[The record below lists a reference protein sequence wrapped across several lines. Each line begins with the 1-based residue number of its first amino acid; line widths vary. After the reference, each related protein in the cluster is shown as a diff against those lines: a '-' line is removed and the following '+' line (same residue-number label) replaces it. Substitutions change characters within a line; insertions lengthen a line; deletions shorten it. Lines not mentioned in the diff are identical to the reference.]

1 MSGMQLR
8 ILGSLEVEVDGR
20 PVALGGRRQR
30 ALLALLLIHADRVV
44 SAVQLAE
51 DLWDQP
57 DPARSVKR
65 LQVGI
70 TRLRQA
76 LAAGGVTD
84 ARLVSGPAG
93 YTLQVEPGALDVH
106 VFERLL
112 AEGRRALADGD
123 SRGAAATLR
132 DALALWRGEPLADV
146 AYETFAQP
154 EIARLD
160 ELRVA
165 ALEDRVEADLALG
178 RHRELVAELERLVA
192 HHPLRERL
200 RGQLMLAL
208 YRAGRPAHALET
220 YRQARRSLADE
231 LGLEPGRRSSAWS
244 RPSSPPTRRWSS
256 RATCRL
262 PLRRSRSASRCRC
275 SSSTCDGPMRW
286 SVTPSG

>member
-106 VFERLL
+106 VFERAGVVTDELEAVGGSVESL
-112 AEGRRALADGD
+112 VADAIVATFGARRA
-123 SRGAAATLR
+123 SRTTHSARSRPRSPSATGSWASSATSCR
-132 DALALWRGEPLADV
+132 C
-146 AYETFAQP
+146 
-154 EIARLD
+154 
-160 ELRVA
+160 
-165 ALEDRVEADLALG
+165 G
-178 RHRELVAELERLVA
+178 RA
-192 HHPLRERL
+192 P
-200 RGQLMLAL
+200 
-208 YRAGRPAHALET
+208 RPA
-220 YRQARRSLADE
+220 RS
-231 LGLEPGRRSSAWS
+231 
-244 RPSSPPTRRWSS
+244 
-256 RATCRL
+256 
-262 PLRRSRSASRCRC
+262 
-275 SSSTCDGPMRW
+275 
-286 SVTPSG
+286 